1 VTYKGTKLEEGTD
14 YKITYSNNKK
24 VSTEKSLA
32 KYTITF
38 LGNYKGSKAVSG
50 TFKITPVT
58 LNDETEG
65 LKIAAADKVYKKA
78 GIYKSA
84 PYVSINGVALKASD
98 YTVSYY
104 LDDQYTQEM
113 KSGKGGYKVDLNGNS
128 SQTIYVKITGKL
140 NGNYAGDTTQYATT
154 SYQVWSA
161 ADKVDLSKARITFK
175 DGENKLTKAEYTG
188 NEVEPMVVVEVKNGK
203 KWETVPQTVEG
214 SAELNYTVEYVNNVN
229 KGKATVVVTGTGN
242 YVGSKTATFSIVAQ
256 KVKNS
261 LLSSLFHK
269 D

>member
-1 VTYKGTKLEEGTD
+1 
-14 YKITYSNNKK
+14 
-24 VSTEKSLA
+24 
-32 KYTITF
+32 
-38 LGNYKGSKAVSG
+38 
-50 TFKITPVT
+50 
-58 LNDETEG
+58 
-65 LKIAAADKVYKKA
+65 
-78 GIYKSA
+78 
-84 PYVSINGVALKASD
+84 
-98 YTVSYY
+98 
-104 LDDQYTQEM
+104 
-113 KSGKGGYKVDLNGNS
+113 
-128 SQTIYVKITGKL
+128 VKITGKL

-175 DGENKLTKAEYTG
+175 NGENKLTKAEYTG
-188 NEVEPMVVVEVKNGK
+188 NEVEPTVVVEVKNGK

-229 KGKATVVVTGTGN
+229 KGKATVVVTGTGK